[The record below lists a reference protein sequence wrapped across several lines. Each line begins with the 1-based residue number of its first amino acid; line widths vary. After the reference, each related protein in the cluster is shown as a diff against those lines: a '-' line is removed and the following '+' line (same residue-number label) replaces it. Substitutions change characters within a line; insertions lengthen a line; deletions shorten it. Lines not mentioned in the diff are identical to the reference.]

1 MNRREKRI
9 VKEKIKK
16 NRRKKKIKLLGFLIL
31 IIIIIIISIG
41 AGWGYMKYTLSK
53 ISVDK
58 GTVVKGKDN
67 EKVKPVQDDKND
79 ELEVGQSRYKPLSDS
94 ERLYKYNAAKDDERY
109 VNILI
114 LGVDGRHGEEEQ
126 YNTNSDTMMLASY
139 DTEAKNVNIIS
150 IPRDTKVAIDTLI
163 PKINSA
169 FPSGGAS
176 KAMEVSGNLFDTKI
190 DYYVKVNYSGF
201 GAFIDKIGGIDV
213 EITTDMHYEDQSQD
227 LYINFN
233 AGETVWLD
241 GRRAEEFV
249 RWRQNNDGSGDGKG
263 DMGRIERQHMFIN
276 KVINKLKSP
285 VIVTKLKGII
295 DVIPKCIET
304 NMSVDEIIDYAWD
317 FAKLGRE
324 NIKMFTLQGDYD
336 YIYTPS
342 QGKDICYYLIDSNK
356 ITDILN
362 LFHSKDY
369 IDKKHMRIE
378 VDNCTD
384 KKGLAADF
392 GKFIRTEGYGNI
404 ELLDGEKREDTKIV
418 FYGADEKTIEILKQ
432 EFRITNVEINPN
444 KSQDYDV
451 KVLLGRDHDY
461 IYKR

>member
-1 MNRREKRI
+1 MNRRERRI
-9 VKEKIKK
+9 LREKLEKK
-16 NRRKKKIKLLGFLIL
+16 KRKKKIKLIGFLLL
-31 IIIIIIISIG
+31 IVIIISVG
-41 AGWGYMKYTLSK
+41 VGFKYIKHTLSK
-53 ISVDK
+53 ISVDNIPAE
-58 GTVVKGKDN
+58 KGKDN
-67 EKVKPVQDDKND
+67 EEVKQIDDDKQN
-79 ELEVGQSRYKPLSDS
+79 ELEIGESRYKPLTDK
-94 ERLYKYNAAKDDERY
+94 ERLYKYDSVKDDQRY

-114 LGVDGRHGEEEQ
+114 LGVDGRHGEAMQ
-126 YNTNSDTMMLASY
+126 YATNSDTMMLASY
-139 DTEAKNVNIIS
+139 DTTAEIMNIIS
-150 IPRDTKVAIDTLI
+150 IPRDTKVAIDTSI

-169 FPSGGAS
+169 FPSGGAE
-176 KAMEVSGNLFDTKI
+176 KAMKVVGNLFDTKV

-201 GAFIDKIGGIDV
+201 RAFIDKIGGVDV
-213 EITTDMHYEDQSQD
+213 EITTDMHYEDESQD

-241 GRRAEEFV
+241 GKRAEEFV

-285 VIVTKLKGII
+285 AIVTKLKGII
-295 DVIPKCIET
+295 DIIPKCIET

-317 FAKLGRE
+317 FATLGRE
-324 NIKMFTLQGDYD
+324 NIKMLTLQGEYD

-342 QGKDICYYLIDSNK
+342 QGKDICYYLINKNK

-369 IDKKHMRIE
+369 IDKTHMRVE

-392 GKFIRTEGYGNI
+392 GKFIRTEGYENI
-404 ELLDGEKREDTKIV
+404 ELLDGEKREETKMV
-418 FYGADEKTIEILKQ
+418 FYGVDEETIAILKQ
-432 EFRITNVEINPN
+432 EFRIDNVEINPY
-444 KSQDYDV
+444 KSEHYDV
-451 KVLLGRDHDY
+451 KVLLGKDHDY
-461 IYKR
+461 IYIR